1 MIISVFA
8 LREGL
13 TEAPWFFVLRKE
25 AAHEVTLALHNIHVQ
40 AFFRVSCST
49 LDLYSKI
56 CCDGFWIRCF

>member
-40 AFFRVSCST
+40 TFFRVSCST
-49 LDLYSKI
+49 LDLYI
-56 CCDGFWIRCF
+56 